1 MALPKQVQAELAE
14 VEELEKALEAQRN
27 PQAVEMDT
35 SLEVEGETEAAP
47 TPVEVEPA
55 DTPPTDVEEET
66 FKQKYA
72 TLLGKYDAEVPR
84 LHQQLRGLNEE
95 LEQIRKDIDAKP
107 VEPTKPKEKVSLVTD
122 ADRAEYGE
130 ELLDVQRRIAQEV
143 SQDYEGQLEQ
153 QNAVITQLQEKLA
166 KTGNQVG
173 EMDFSQKL
181 QHAVPDWNQI
191 DNDERWY
198 AWLDEHDPMLRGPRR
213 VQAQA
218 AFDAGDV
225 QAVSDYVNLWKA
237 TIAEPDNAKQNRQ
250 IELEKQVAP
259 NRSATVSPTT
269 ATQSSK
275 RYTEKQVDAAWT
287 KVRQLNTAGKYAD
300 AEKLEAEL
308 TSAYLEGRVKD

>member
-14 VEELEKALEAQRN
+14 VEELERALEAQRN
-27 PQAVEMDT
+27 PQAAEMDT
-35 SLEVEGETEAAP
+35 SPEVENETEAAP
-47 TPVEVEPA
+47 TLVEVGPA
-55 DTPPTDVEEET
+55 DTPPTDKDDET

-84 LHQQLRGLNEE
+84 LHQQLRGVNEE
-95 LEQIRKDIDAKP
+95 LEQIRQDIAAKS

-130 ELLDVQRRIAQEV
+130 ELLDVQRRVAQEV
-143 SQDYEGQLEQ
+143 SQDYEGQIAQ
-153 QNAVITQLQEKLA
+153 QNAVISQLQEKLA
-166 KTGNQVG
+166 HTGNQVG

-181 QHAVPDWNQI
+181 QNAVPDWNQI
-191 DNDERWY
+191 DKDERWV
-198 AWLDEHDPMLRGPRR
+198 AWLNEHDPMLRGQRR

-218 AFDAGDV
+218 AFDVGDV
-225 QAVSDYVNLWKA
+225 QAVSDYVTLWKA
-237 TIAEPDNAKQNRQ
+237 TLSEPNTAKQNRQ

-269 ATQSSK
+269 ATQSS
-275 RYTEKQVDAAWT
+275 RQFTEKQVDAAWT